1 MLKKIRNFIVNPFYL
16 KVFFVI
22 TSFLLVTTVTRPYV
36 DGVIKFGILWAAI
49 VFFYDLFTERR
60 VLKSHSMLL
69 LVGFLVVFGTTILIN
84 YKVEFKNNIS
94 SWLYTVCML
103 LVLYPYKGI
112 HKEQALHEISV
123 LNYTYLGLTCIGSTI
138 SFILFLKQTTYWGEY
153 YGLKYCI
160 GVYDNRLFGIY
171 LNPGIV
177 LTSVAICLSII
188 QFFINHHR
196 NEKRVGIHV
205 FLAYSFIINFVCMAL
220 ENSKGAFIG
229 MAAVCGFLCAFR
241 FWKLLQ
247 NKKILLRS
255 AACFCIILVSVG
267 LFFGVIS
274 LSRSGLSYLP
284 PLFMQNQVSET
295 KETQPSSDK
304 PSQNNAVSQ
313 TEIEAANK
321 EDSKRHASQVSET
334 KETQLSSDKPS
345 QNNAAS
351 QVKIEATNKENSK
364 GHVSKVEMDRTEIPD
379 NYGVMTGRP
388 IIWRFGFTEFAK
400 RPLLGYGPNYHTHV
414 QVLERPLSH
423 FHNLIVQCLVSVGS
437 IGSFFILLFLALQ
450 FCYLLRRLF
459 SQNSNMLYA
468 SIFALLFMLGINSMA
483 EVTILFLIRPTA
495 FVFWIYLGYLMAMSD
510 SNNEKISLFDKPF
523 YAVDQ
528 WLTKKT
534 DIIKNRKAIHHGKK

>member
-112 HKEQALHEISV
+112 HKEQALREISV

-177 LTSVAICLSII
+177 LTSVAICLCII
-188 QFFINHHR
+188 QFFINHNR
-196 NEKRVGIHV
+196 NEKRVGIHI
-205 FLAYSFIINFVCMAL
+205 FLAYSFIINFICMAL

-241 FWKLLQ
+241 LWKLLQ

-255 AACFCIILVSVG
+255 AACLCIILVSAG
-267 LFFGVIS
+267 LFLGVIS

-304 PSQNNAVSQ
+304 PSQNNATSQ
-313 TEIEAANK
+313 TETEATNK
-321 EDSKRHASQVSET
+321 EDSKGHA
-334 KETQLSSDKPS
+334 
-345 QNNAAS
+345 
-351 QVKIEATNKENSK
+351 
-364 GHVSKVEMDRTEIPD
+364 SKVEMDRTEIPD

-534 DIIKNRKAIHHGKK
+534 DIIKNRKAIRHGKK